1 MSSPPAPANSP
12 SSSPEV
18 TNIRRSVDTKRVRS
32 PIKKV
37 DSKAPNI
44 YDPDND
50 WQVVHRRRRSKTS
63 PSEPESPSKPESSSE
78 AELHLSLDSDV
89 EFPALGSPSP
99 RIPQHQPTSPRSRRS
114 SSSLS
119 EDPFLSG
126 VDAAV
131 KQR

>member
-1 MSSPPAPANSP
+1 MDSPPAPANSP

-32 PIKKV
+32 PIKK
-37 DSKAPNI
+37 
-44 YDPDND
+44 DNE

-78 AELHLSLDSDV
+78 GELDLRLDSDV
-89 EFPALGSPSP
+89 EFPALGP
-99 RIPQHQPTSPRSRRS
+99 SRRS

-119 EDPFLSG
+119 DPFLSG

>member
-1 MSSPPAPANSP
+1 MASHSAPANSP
-12 SSSPEV
+12 PSSPEV

-78 AELHLSLDSDV
+78 AELHLSLDSDD

-99 RIPQHQPTSPRSRRS
+99 WISQHTSPRSRRS
-114 SSSLS
+114 PSSSLS
-119 EDPFLSG
+119 DPFLSG

>member
-1 MSSPPAPANSP
+1 MASHSAPANSP
-12 SSSPEV
+12 PASPEV

-50 WQVVHRRRRSKTS
+50 WQVVSRRRRSQT
-63 PSEPESPSKPESSSE
+63 SPSKPESPAE
-78 AELHLSLDSDV
+78 AELHLHLDSED
-89 EFPALGSPSP
+89 EFPSLGSPTPWTS
-99 RIPQHQPTSPRSRRS
+99 QHTSPRSSRS
-114 SSSLS
+114 PSSLS
-119 EDPFLSG
+119 DDPFSTK

-131 KQR
+131 KER

>member
-1 MSSPPAPANSP
+1 MSSPPASPPAPANSP

-18 TNIRRSVDTKRVRS
+18 ANIRRSVDTKRVRS
-32 PIKKV
+32 PIKK
-37 DSKAPNI
+37 
-44 YDPDND
+44 DNE

>member
-1 MSSPPAPANSP
+1 MSSPPASPPAPANSP

-18 TNIRRSVDTKRVRS
+18 ANIRRSVDTKRVRS
-32 PIKKV
+32 PIKK
-37 DSKAPNI
+37 
-44 YDPDND
+44 DNE

-78 AELHLSLDSDV
+78 GELDLRLDSDV

-99 RIPQHQPTSPRSRRS
+99 RIPQDQPTSPRSRRS

-119 EDPFLSG
+119 DPFLSG

>member
-1 MSSPPAPANSP
+1 MSSPPASPPAPANSP

-44 YDPDND
+44 YDPDNE

-78 AELHLSLDSDV
+78 GELDLRLDSDV
-89 EFPALGSPSP
+89 EFPALGP
-99 RIPQHQPTSPRSRRS
+99 SRRS

-119 EDPFLSG
+119 DPFLSG

>member
-1 MSSPPAPANSP
+1 MASPPAPANSP

-44 YDPDND
+44 YDPDNE

-78 AELHLSLDSDV
+78 GELDLRLDSDV
-89 EFPALGSPSP
+89 EFPALGP
-99 RIPQHQPTSPRSRRS
+99 SRRS

-119 EDPFLSG
+119 DPFLSG